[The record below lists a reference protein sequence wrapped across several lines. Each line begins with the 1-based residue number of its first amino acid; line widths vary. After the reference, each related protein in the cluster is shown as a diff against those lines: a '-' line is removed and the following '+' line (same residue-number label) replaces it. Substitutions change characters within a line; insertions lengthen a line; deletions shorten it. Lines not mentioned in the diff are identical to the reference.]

1 MTVDLILLRFQLWHT
16 KKKKYKRNKKT
27 HTDDYSCP
35 YASVKLVAKLVYRA
49 PRVQRPCPSQASN
62 PTCGPF
68 LSL

>member
-35 YASVKLVAKLVYRA
+35 YASVKLVAKLV
-49 PRVQRPCPSQASN
+49 
-62 PTCGPF
+62 
-68 LSL
+68 